1 MMMLQGCSS
10 PGAEASTNLNLADLA
25 PLLKSVQQLV
35 QGGFGDADVTQ
46 TNAIVRSMPVG
57 QTKEMKFQM
66 VFRGANTTV
75 RLQVKKD
82 DVDAVDIWFFT
93 SPELAAEIQKAMKPF
108 LR

>member
-1 MMMLQGCSS
+1 
-10 PGAEASTNLNLADLA
+10 
-25 PLLKSVQQLV
+25 
-35 QGGFGDADVTQ
+35 
-46 TNAIVRSMPVG
+46 
-57 QTKEMKFQM
+57 MKFQM